1 MLKHNN
7 NNGNLIRNRDPYFD
21 NIKAILIF
29 LVVLSHFT
37 SYAEFSYYAMHVR
50 LFTFI
55 FLMPAFIFVSGLF
68 FKRSEPQKAYVRSI
82 AFFILYI
89 FAKAITWAL
98 RAIIYHS
105 TDFSLF
111 NTGGVEW
118 FLFAMAV
125 WSLITPVTRFVDSK
139 LLLLTTFGLALIVG
153 YDQSINSY
161 FVLSRIIV
169 YWPIFIMGTII
180 DRKKFAAIIDK
191 TWIKVISA
199 IVVISSFL
207 VILMFYDNVV
217 IIKPLLSGQQPYEIL
232 EQYKN
237 YGCVMRMAVIIISGI
252 LGFCMISIIPRK
264 KYFFTYIGERSLA
277 VYFYDIPVCV
287 LTVFAFS
294 ELHLWQYFIASLVI
308 TFLFSTKTM
317 YLPFKYLF
325 EKVRITQ
332 DKTE

>member
-1 MLKHNN
+1 MLRPKKT
-7 NNGNLIRNRDPYFD
+7 NRDPYFD
-21 NIKAILIF
+21 NIKAILVF

-55 FLMPAFIFVSGLF
+55 FLMPAFIFISGLF
-68 FKRSEPQKAYVRSI
+68 FKRNEPQKAYVRAI
-82 AFFILYI
+82 AFFIMYI

-98 RAIIYHS
+98 RTILYHS

-118 FLFAMAV
+118 FLLAMAV
-125 WSLITPVTRFVDSK
+125 WSIITPITRFVDSK
-139 LLLLTTFGLALIVG
+139 LLLLTTLGLALIVG

-180 DRKKFAAIIDK
+180 DRNWFAAIINR
-191 TWIKVISA
+191 TWIKTISILVLVA
-199 IVVISSFL
+199 SFL
-207 VILMFYDNVV
+207 VILLYYDDVV
-217 IIKPLLSGQQPYEIL
+217 IIKPLLSGQHPYTLL

-237 YGCVMRMAVIIISGI
+237 YGCIMRLIVMAISSV
-252 LGFCMISIIPRK
+252 LGFCIIALIPRQK
-264 KYFFTYIGERSLA
+264 HFFTYIGERSLA

-294 ELHLWQYFIASLVI
+294 GAHLWQYFVASVVI
-308 TFLFSTKTM
+308 TILFSTKTM

-325 EKVRITQ
+325 EKVNIN
-332 DKTE
+332 KGKSEATE